1 MDILVD
7 IVSLYKGEQYDCMF
21 FYNEE
26 RGQDDLILYP
36 ERINITYEKNLS
48 DLIEDGIVLSFADDY
63 LIKDNKINFYELDID
78 GANHSKLIINDLRPM
93 NLLIS
98 NNSKKH
104 KFILE
109 FIDLVVKY
117 RMEKQSDDIS
127 FVELKR
133 LEQAFIY
140 SKKEEIDALNRKR
153 SQAEREE
160 LEKKIEE
167 RDALLDKYID
177 DNFDVIDE
185 LSSEVALGNVSSP
198 KVLRKL
204 IEAYN
209 ETCEE

>member
-1 MDILVD
+1 MIYPKEMDIE
-7 IVSLYKGEQYDCMF
+7 Y
-21 FYNEE
+21 EE
-26 RGQDDLILYP
+26 NIDDLID
-36 ERINITYEKNLS
+36 S
-48 DLIEDGIVLSFADDY
+48 GIVLDFEADYSGD
-63 LIKDNKINFYELDID
+63 DKINFYEADTKGTMFDSMYLGFKTSD
-78 GANHSKLIINDLRPM
+78 
-93 NLLIS
+93 
-98 NNSKKH
+98 NSKKH
-104 KFILE
+104 IFILE

-127 FVELKR
+127 FIELKR

-185 LSSEVALGNVSSP
+185 LPSEVALGNVSSP

-204 IEAYN
+204 IEAN
-209 ETCEE
+209 KETCDK